1 MARIFIKRL
10 TEKYGSKNLT
20 GKKYQALITE
30 ILAENNQKI
39 SNAVG
44 RLSKDNYEKQLKR
57 IPKNKAV
64 TVKLPD
70 LQKVLPKRSVFL
82 IKAAENG
89 KKISD
94 DLRASLERD
103 LRKTLEKFTGTGKS
117 RMEIQRGRTTGK
129 INPELIKKFQESIIK
144 TYKSRTKKDKTLGV
158 PGNVKQIATT
168 EVRSVVTAIKR
179 EYNQNLIDN
188 NPGLEMTKTW
198 VQNKRLA
205 KKPRESHSE
214 KNGETILMNELFKV
228 RREQSGGFDMMSGP
242 YDPTASAENVI
253 GCNCDLI
260 YKVRFAA

>member
-10 TEKYGSKNLT
+10 KEKYGTKNLT
-20 GKKYQALITE
+20 GKKYQELITE
-30 ILAENNQKI
+30 ILAENNQKV

-70 LQKVLPKRSVFL
+70 LTKVLPKRSVFL
-82 IKAAENG
+82 IKAAEKG
-89 KKISD
+89 KAISD

-103 LRKTLEKFTGTGKS
+103 LRKTLKKFTGTGKN

-129 INPELIKKFQESIIK
+129 INPALIAEFQKSITK
-144 TYKSRTKKDKTLGV
+144 TYKSRTKKDKRLGL
-158 PGNVKQIATT
+158 PGNIKQIATT

-179 EYNQNLIDN
+179 EYNQNLVDN

-198 VQNKRLA
+198 LQNKKLA
-205 KKPRESHSE
+205 MVPRETHSE
-214 KNGETILMNELFKV
+214 KNGETIPMNKLFKV
-228 RREQSGGFDMMSGP
+228 RREQSGGYDMMSGP

-253 GCNCDLI
+253 GCNCDLV
-260 YKVRFAA
+260 YKVRFA